1 MGSPSYSPGCDRSPY
16 SSTTCLLQTRNVDQ
30 AAFPTSST
38 PRSNSSI
45 LPPPFGFSDESKS
58 PPQQYS
64 EIIHPS
70 SLSVS
75 GLYEEIVESTELNEQ
90 AEILSDE
97 STFLNLSASHSLER
111 DINREFDTSEIIKGQ
126 SM

>member
-1 MGSPSYSPGCDRSPY
+1 MGSPSYSPVRHRSPY
-16 SSTTCLLQTRNVDQ
+16 SSTTCLLQTLNVDQ
-30 AAFPTSST
+30 ADFPKSST
-38 PRSNSSI
+38 PRSYSPI

-75 GLYEEIVESTELNEQ
+75 GLYHGNC
-90 AEILSDE
+90 
-97 STFLNLSASHSLER
+97 
-111 DINREFDTSEIIKGQ
+111 
-126 SM
+126 